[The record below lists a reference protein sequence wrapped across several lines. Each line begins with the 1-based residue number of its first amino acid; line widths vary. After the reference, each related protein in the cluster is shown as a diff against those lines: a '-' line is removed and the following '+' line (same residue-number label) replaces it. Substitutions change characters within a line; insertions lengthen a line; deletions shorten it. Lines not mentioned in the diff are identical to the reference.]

1 MFDDWR
7 MYGMRKHGIRMELL
21 GGTGLLL
28 LALASDANMLSALQ
42 VLYWELLCI
51 GVMLL
56 GYRFTLPYKRSA
68 AHKAA
73 RANVPARAAT
83 CAPSPS
89 PSPSPFTGRAA

>member
-1 MFDDWR
+1 
-7 MYGMRKHGIRMELL
+7 MRKHGIRMELL
-21 GGTGLLL
+21 GGAGLLL

-68 AHKAA
+68 AAHKTA
-73 RANVPARAAT
+73 RANIPARAAT

-89 PSPSPFTGRAA
+89 NSPSPFTGRAA